1 MGLLFQQ
8 CLIQINVRPGIGL
21 AAARPDSLRGW
32 LKKETN

>member
-8 CLIQINVRPGIGL
+8 CLIQINVRLGIDL
-21 AAARPDSLRGW
+21 AALGPDSLRGG